1 MIDHNGIFFFS
12 FFFFPWAIPLKHKK
26 KYIRRGWGT
35 PTNTSKTIITVQE
48 NKITN
53 KTESLFSEQYNWRPM
68 LDGLAF
74 NSLAK
79 EEASRLQ
86 LPF

>member
-1 MIDHNGIFFFS
+1 
-12 FFFFPWAIPLKHKK
+12 
-26 KYIRRGWGT
+26 
-35 PTNTSKTIITVQE
+35 VQE